1 MKIKSKPIRST
12 LTRERLSDV
21 RVVRPI
27 TEFNQQPG
35 VKRGWGGGKL
45 MQLSSPALGAINFN
59 LGSVRAIASC
69 FPEYPLG

>member
-1 MKIKSKPIRST
+1 MKIKFKPSRST
-12 LTRERLSDV
+12 STRERFSDV
-21 RVVRPI
+21 RVVRPN

-35 VKRGWGGGKL
+35 VKSGGGGKL
-45 MQLSSPALGAINFN
+45 VQLSSPALGAINFN

>member
-1 MKIKSKPIRST
+1 MKIKFKPSRST
-12 LTRERLSDV
+12 STRERLSDV

-35 VKRGWGGGKL
+35 VKSGGWGKL
-45 MQLSSPALGAINFN
+45 VQLSSPALGAINFN